1 MRSRAKRLVND
12 TMKNDSIYFT
22 VVRKLLVD
30 TLMGVIFLLLFSF
43 ALWLIWLTFFREY
56 FDDGILGEATG
67 EYFTSQTNVTMSS
80 MQRFHNVVE
89 QVPDNS
95 EFVTSCMLCHED
107 LPHSKSKDTRAFLNA
122 HGYFMTCQ
130 VCHAKHDDKMVV
142 GYRWQDKETGH
153 ISDTPHMKGM
163 SRITPVVVMGGL
175 VQTIDIKDEKNFVL
189 EYLKTNNAMDMK
201 KEDTVWKKTHGNIST
216 DPISCVDCHTIEKQ
230 PFLPLSELAYSASRI
245 EELSRIEVAGMI
257 KKYEHL
263 YLPNL
268 TRDSE

>member
-1 MRSRAKRLVND
+1 
-12 TMKNDSIYFT
+12 MKYNSIYLT

-30 TLMGVIFLLLFSF
+30 MLMGVIFLLLFSF

-56 FDDGILGEATG
+56 FDDGIIGESSN
-67 EYFTSQTNVTMSS
+67 EYFLSQPTASNTTT
-80 MQRFHNVVE
+80 QRFHNVVK

-95 EFVTSCMLCHED
+95 DFVSSCILCHED
-107 LPHSKSKDTRAFLNA
+107 LPHSKSKESRAFLNA
-122 HGYFMTCQ
+122 HGYFMACQ
-130 VCHAKHDDKMVV
+130 VCHAKHNDNLVI
-142 GYRWQDKETGH
+142 GYRWQDKETGN
-153 ISDTPHMKGM
+153 ISNKPQMNGK
-163 SRITPVVVMGGL
+163 SRISPFAIMGDQ
-175 VQTIDIKDEKNFVL
+175 VQTLDIEDEKRFVL
-189 EYLKTNNAMDMK
+189 EFLKTNEALNIK
-201 KEDTVWKKTHGNIST
+201 KEDTVWKKTHGNLST
-216 DPISCVDCHTIEKQ
+216 DPISCIDCHTIEKT